1 MINKPAKET
10 NIRLPVAALICVLLL
25 LPLAAAGAHAGSEHV
40 ISQKGKKFSPGQI
53 DIKVGDTLT
62 FINDDKRRHNIY
74 SKTPGQTFNIR
85 KQSPGARD
93 SITFD
98 DSGTVEVRCAI
109 HPKMRLV
116 VNISE

>member
-1 MINKPAKET
+1 M
-10 NIRLPVAALICVLLL
+10 RLPVTALICVLLL
-25 LPLAAAGAHAGSEHV
+25 LPLAAASAHVAQAGSEHV